1 MRDSVVFYRSFYE
14 AVRNLP
20 PEEFK
25 ESVQAILDYGLDGKP
40 PDTQGTIAHTV
51 FSLVKPQIDANN
63 RRYENGCKGGK
74 SKPNPNQDGTKVE
87 PNPNQTD
94 TKPEPKEKCKGERR
108 KEKKD
113 SNKTIVSPPTSRGR
127 PAYQYGEVV
136 DYLNFRAG
144 TRYRSTSEDTRKHI
158 RARIDEGYTL
168 EDFKAVIDHK
178 VAEWKGTEWE
188 KFLRPSTLFGSK
200 FEGYLNQREEQ
211 KQAKKTAFSNF
222 AEREYDK
229 ALMDSLVGK

>member
-63 RRYENGCKGGK
+63 RRFESGKKGGR
-74 SKPNPNQDGTKVE
+74 KPNPNQDVTKAE
-87 PNPNQTD
+87 PNSNQSV

-113 SNKTIVSPPTSRGR
+113 NNKTIMSPPTSRGR

-136 DYLNFRAG
+136 DYLNLRAG

-200 FEGYLNQREEQ
+200 FESYLNQREEQ